1 LAFRGIILRVP
12 CASGLTGL
20 DLVLLPFLELICFA
34 FVCFALLGGVFRD
47 GALVLDMLRTTFGI
61 RMAGG
66 CLAFL
71 GGVFGVGGFVGGDV

>member
-1 LAFRGIILRVP
+1 VP

-61 RMAGG
+61 RMAGATAR

-71 GGVFGVGGFVGGDV
+71 GGVFGELAGYGELLLNRCC